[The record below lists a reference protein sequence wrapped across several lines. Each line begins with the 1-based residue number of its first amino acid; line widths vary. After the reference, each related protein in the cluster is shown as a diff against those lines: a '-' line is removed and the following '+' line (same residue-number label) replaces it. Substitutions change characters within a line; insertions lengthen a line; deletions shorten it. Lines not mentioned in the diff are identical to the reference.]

1 MNREGEIV
9 PDDHND
15 SRIPPDFVDIVDSTA
30 LAHVATIGPHGE
42 PQSTPVWF
50 LWDGQRVR
58 ITQVEGQQKLRN
70 LRRDPRVA
78 LSMAAPNNPGRN
90 LEIRG
95 RVEREEPDPHND
107 LDRQLS
113 RKYLGDESFTGAP
126 GDHVTLVIEPLHVTS
141 FDAATAAG

>member
-1 MNREGEIV
+1 MTDER
-9 PDDHND
+9 D
-15 SRIPPDFVDIVDSTA
+15 SIIPADFVDILQSTA

-70 LRRDPRVA
+70 LRRDQRVA
-78 LSMAAPNNPGRN
+78 LSMADPNNPGRN

-113 RKYLGDESFTGAP
+113 HTYLGDESFTGAP

-141 FDAATAAG
+141 FGASAASG